1 MRKPLSVIAA
11 AAALGFAYGTIMGP
25 GETNADNELMRDPV
39 FERRVHPWSS
49 RRAPQLPGELPEG
62 AGAAAVINT

>member
-11 AAALGFAYGTIMGP
+11 AAVLGFAYGTIMGP

-39 FERRVHPWSS
+39 SNAVSIHGLRVALPSS
-49 RRAPQLPGELPEG
+49 LANFPKELVPLP
-62 AGAAAVINT
+62 